1 MLRAKPDENSM
12 NLPLLLVRMRA
23 LSKLVDCGES
33 FLYEIQRPE
42 SKYFDPD
49 FPRPI
54 SLSNSPRGAKAWRIS
69 DIEAWIKLRAEK
81 SGTAGVSIPPGK
93 ATEKRDKYE
102 IPAQSKT
109 IGIPG
114 VRKKTI
120 RNTETSDASANSPP
134 I

>member
-81 SGTAGVSIPPGK
+81 SGTAARRENFRTRVVRYLLKPDQFAKLITGDLHKLLRRGK
-93 ATEKRDKYE
+93 PLIILMA
-102 IPAQSKT
+102 A
-109 IGIPG
+109 
-114 VRKKTI
+114 
-120 RNTETSDASANSPP
+120 
-134 I
+134 